1 VKLRLRRRTPEP
13 QALRRL
19 HALDG
24 GRAAE
29 AKAASDEE
37 RAPKPPKEHPHR
49 RRRILAAVWTS
60 AVVAAAGL
68 LLLLVLPT
76 RAWLAQRSAIAS
88 AQHKLDIVQSENAKL
103 QSRLQALQTPEDIEQ
118 VAREQYNLAAPGEKV
133 FSVLPAPALTNLP
146 SGWPFS
152 LVNEI
157 VTVRAAAAAPSPGP
171 TAAAPSPGPTSAP
184 SPDPATATTTVPA
197 APTASASP
205 PSSTG

>member
-1 VKLRLRRRTPEP
+1 MKLRLRLRLLRRSPEP

-24 GRAAE
+24 GQT
-29 AKAASDEE
+29 AKGAPDDG
-37 RAPKPPKEHPHR
+37 RPPKPAKEHPHR

-88 AQHKLDIVQSENAKL
+88 AEHRLGIVENENAKL
-103 QSRLQALQTPEDIEQ
+103 QSRLQAMQNPEDIEQ
-118 VAREQYNLAAPGEKV
+118 VAREQYNLANPGEKV
-133 FSVLPAPALTNLP
+133 FSVLPAPTLTNVP

-152 LVNEI
+152 VVNEI
-157 VTVRAAAAAPSPGP
+157 VAVRAAATAAPPPATTAAPLPASTGP
-171 TAAAPSPGPTSAP
+171 T
-184 SPDPATATTTVPA
+184 TTT
-197 APTASASP
+197 
-205 PSSTG
+205 G

>member
-1 VKLRLRRRTPEP
+1 MRVRLRRRAPEP

-19 HALDG
+19 YALDG
-24 GRAAE
+24 GE
-29 AKAASDEE
+29 TSNPP
-37 RAPKPPKEHPHR
+37 APKPPKEHPHR

-60 AVVAAAGL
+60 ALVATAGL

-88 AQHKLDIVQSENAKL
+88 AEHRLDIVQDENAKL
-103 QSRLQALQTPEDIEQ
+103 QARLQALQTPEDVEQ
-118 VAREQYNLAAPGEKV
+118 VAREQYNLAEPGEKV

-157 VTVRAAAAAPSPGP
+157 VAVQAGAAPRTTP
-171 TAAAPSPGPTSAP
+171 
-184 SPDPATATTTVPA
+184 PATPPTTTP
-197 APTASASP
+197 PTT
-205 PSSTG
+205 TG